1 MNEAL
6 PTPRPAAPRRRDGCP
21 RSRAAWHARGRPVP
35 PARTAAWGPAR
46 PGPRLLAAAGL
57 LAAALAATPARAEP
71 AGPAAGSGAPA
82 ALTAAD
88 ELDAAARREIET
100 LGQEATAGLAGA
112 RVEVE
117 AGRLDPRLKLAPC
130 TQVEAR
136 LPAGA
141 RAWGRTRV
149 ALRCAQGPV
158 PWQVYLPVTVRV
170 FAPAWVATT
179 PLSAG
184 TVVEAAHLQ
193 EAEVDWAA
201 ERSPPLA
208 DAGRALGRKL
218 QRPLAA
224 GQALRQADL
233 ARQQWFAAGER
244 VQLLARGAGFTVS
257 GEGLA
262 LAPGLEGQPVRVR
275 TDAGQV
281 LSGVAVG
288 TRRVEVAL

>member
-1 MNEAL
+1 VGLLAVAL
-6 PTPRPAAPRRRDGCP
+6 SVAAATARAAQAAQAAQAEPAAPAPDG
-21 RSRAAWHARGRPVP
+21 AA
-35 PARTAAWGPAR
+35 PAAAAS
-46 PGPRLLAAAGL
+46 AAAGL
-57 LAAALAATPARAEP
+57 DAAT
-71 AGPAAGSGAPA
+71 
-82 ALTAAD
+82 
-88 ELDAAARREIET
+88 RREIET
-100 LGQEATAGLAGA
+100 LGREATAGLAGA

-130 TQVEAR
+130 ERVEAR

-149 ALRCAQGPV
+149 AVRCTQGPV

-170 FAPAWVATT
+170 FAPAWVAAADLPT
-179 PLSAG
+179 G
-184 TVVEAAHLQ
+184 TVLEAAHLQ
-193 EAEVDWAA
+193 QAEVDWAA

-208 DAGRALGRKL
+208 GAGPALGRRL
-218 QRPLAA
+218 QRPLAP

-244 VQLLARGAGFTVS
+244 VQLLGRGAGFTVS
-257 GEGLA
+257 GAGLA
-262 LAPGLEGQPVRVR
+262 LAPGIEGQPVRVR

-281 LSGVAVG
+281 LTGVAIG